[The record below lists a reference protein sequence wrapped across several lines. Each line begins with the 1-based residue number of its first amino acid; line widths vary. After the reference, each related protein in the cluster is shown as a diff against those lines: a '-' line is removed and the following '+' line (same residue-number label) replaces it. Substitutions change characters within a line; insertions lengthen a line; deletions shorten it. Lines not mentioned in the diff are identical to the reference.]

1 MAERKMT
8 LPALESRKGIKEV
21 LGTAL
26 KDTALR
32 GTPRAQRYA
41 GLDLGRLTQT
51 QSSKWLKTS
60 REEGE
65 LPPPS
70 SSFRSPTIQIKHE
83 ILLQLKELRSSSSK
97 LTIKHSKSLC
107 QVLHTLSRE
116 KGYYSDEMAFI
127 VQQLQRVLFCHRDD
141 IPQAVLQY
149 IYSKDVE
156 VMLQEDGFVPFF
168 YLTSFLYSLIEQ
180 FSTKEAE
187 MEGEMRTLREK
198 YEGKVREKD
207 LEVLDLQGKIGVLK
221 EGLKPVE
228 RKLKETEEENEKLHG
243 NLKGFQQRLNKMEE
257 KYRTA
262 KVALKEDLRLISDL
276 ESKVKMLN
284 STAMDASNA
293 LGVMEEEY
301 QALDKAYLAMQDE
314 YRNLGMKLVQMEK
327 KMEGVEEDKRKVEE
341 EVYHLRVRAAAGFE
355 ELTPRPS
362 FSKVYEL
369 LGVESTPKT
378 RTEEHIQELTRQIK
392 SLQLKLAQSPKPR
405 VTRKLPV
412 PAEGR
417 NRSPSIDLFAEE
429 GEEAQ

>member
-1 MAERKMT
+1 MT
-8 LPALESRKGIKEV
+8 LPALESRKGGKETV
-21 LGTAL
+21 GIAL
-26 KDTALR
+26 KDTGLR
-32 GTPRAQRYA
+32 GTPKAQRYT

-51 QSSKWLKTS
+51 QSSKWLKTA
-60 REEGE
+60 REEGDF
-65 LPPPS
+65 PPPA
-70 SSFRSPTIQIKHE
+70 SSFRSPAIQVKHE
-83 ILLQLKELRSSSSK
+83 ILLQLKELRSSPAK

-127 VQQLQRVLFCHRDD
+127 VQQLERVVFCHRDT
-141 IPQAVLQY
+141 IPAGVLQY

-156 VMLQEDGFVPFF
+156 VMLQEDGQVPFF
-168 YLTSFLYSLIEQ
+168 YLASFLYSLVEQ
-180 FSTKEAE
+180 FSAKEAE
-187 MEGEMRTLREK
+187 MEGEIRVLTDN
-198 YEGKVREKD
+198 YEGKMREKD
-207 LEVLDLQGKIGVLK
+207 QEVHNLEGKIGVLR

-228 RKLKETEEENEKLHG
+228 KKLKETEEENEKLLG

-301 QALDKAYLAMQDE
+301 RELEKAYLAMQDE
-314 YRNLGMKLVQMEK
+314 FRNLVVKLVQAEK
-327 KMEGVEEDKRKVEE
+327 KMEGVEEEKRKVEE

-362 FSKVYEL
+362 FSKVYEM
-369 LGVESTPKT
+369 LGAEVPPKP
-378 RTEEHIQELTRQIK
+378 RTEDHLQELTRQIK

-405 VTRKLPV
+405 VTRKLAAPQ
-412 PAEGR
+412 EGR

-429 GEEAQ
+429 GEEAE